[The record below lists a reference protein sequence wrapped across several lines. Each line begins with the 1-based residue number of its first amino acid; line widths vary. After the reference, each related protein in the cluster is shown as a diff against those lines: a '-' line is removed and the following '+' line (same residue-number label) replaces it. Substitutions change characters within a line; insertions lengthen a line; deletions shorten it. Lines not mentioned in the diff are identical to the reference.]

1 MSDKML
7 KRIKFIALGLVLISL
22 IIVGQKFY
30 NYRQYKEKVVA
41 GPGVTNVTKL
51 GDYFEP
57 IKDTVNDCNI
67 YILDSGNPGGT
78 AMVIGG
84 AHPEEPAANI
94 SAQLLVENVVPKK
107 GKLIVAIWS
116 NRSASLNT
124 RPGEAY
130 PMYYHVKTEWGEKKF
145 RMGSRWSSPLDSW
158 PDPEVYIHY
167 PSKQMLS
174 YKDIRNANRT
184 WPGKKDG
191 GITEQTCY
199 AFTELIE
206 KEKVD
211 LFIDLH
217 EAELEYSVI
226 NTIVAHES
234 ARDVASMSSMI
245 LTADQFEV
253 PISMEY
259 SPKTLHGLSHREVGD
274 HTRAA
279 SLLFETAEPMLDR
292 VRGVTDEELLMRG
305 KDEFVRKA
313 GDYGLLY
320 SPIDKE
326 GWPIE
331 RRVGRHNST
340 LVEVAKQWS
349 MLNPT
354 KAIELSNVPQYNEL
368 IKNGVGPYFKNP
380 AEVEEDRVYLE

>member
-1 MSDKML
+1 
-7 KRIKFIALGLVLISL
+7 
-22 IIVGQKFY
+22 
-30 NYRQYKEKVVA
+30 
-41 GPGVTNVTKL
+41 
-51 GDYFEP
+51 
-57 IKDTVNDCNI
+57 
-67 YILDSGNPGGT
+67 
-78 AMVIGG
+78 
-84 AHPEEPAANI
+84 
-94 SAQLLVENVVPKK
+94 
-107 GKLIVAIWS
+107 
-116 NRSASLNT
+116 
-124 RPGEAY
+124 
-130 PMYYHVKTEWGEKKF
+130 
-145 RMGSRWSSPLDSW
+145 
-158 PDPEVYIHY
+158 
-167 PSKQMLS
+167 
-174 YKDIRNANRT
+174 
-184 WPGKKDG
+184 
-191 GITEQTCY
+191 
-199 AFTELIE
+199 
-206 KEKVD
+206 
-211 LFIDLH
+211 
-217 EAELEYSVI
+217 
-226 NTIVAHES
+226 
-234 ARDVASMSSMI
+234 MSSMI